1 MQETF
6 IHTLLIEDNLG
17 DTHLLRQM
25 LADSPL
31 WKAVLTCT
39 ERLQSAIELCKQ
51 QSFDVIL
58 LDLSLPD
65 SRGYATFERM
75 RQHAPQIPI
84 ILLTGSD
91 DQELAVRAVRA
102 GAQDY
107 LIKGEINAHLLIRAM
122 RYAMERK
129 RTEEVLREHHLRY
142 QALFENDNIGVFI
155 ISVAGSLLNLNQQ
168 AAVMLGSTV
177 DQLLDTA
184 ISDYI
189 VPSEY
194 AEFYQQTQ
202 ALLQGAVIPMHEQT
216 FIRANSSELA
226 VEVDSTLVRNAN
238 GDVLYMQSIA
248 RDITKRKEAEM
259 ALLAER
265 ALLAQRVE
273 ERTKELSVANVEL
286 LRNARLKNEFLATV
300 SHELRTPLSIILA
313 SSDALQDE
321 IYGPIVPRQQKAL
334 ERILRSGRHLLDLI
348 NDIIDV
354 SKIESGKLTLEIGPV
369 SATSLCE
376 DCVQMVQEMAKRKQT
391 DIASMIQLTND
402 VIHADGRRLMQILLN
417 LLNNAVKFT
426 PDGGQVGLEVY
437 EDVAQELITFTVW
450 DTGIGITEEDMRKLF
465 RPFVQLD
472 SKLSRQYQGAGLG
485 LALVYRLTE
494 LHGGS
499 VTVASKRNQ
508 GSRFTITLPH
518 HAKSARDGFY
528 PLDRDATFAPTAL
541 PISIHAGIHEQ
552 FPALVLLADD
562 NPVSTDSIKI
572 YLEQH
577 GCRVILAQ
585 NSTEVVAQAQAFLPD
600 LILLTIQMPQLDGL
614 ETIRQLRQLAA
625 FAYTPIIALTALVLP
640 GDRELCLATGA
651 DDYIQKPIHLPTIG
665 QRFGQRLMGQKV
677 HDQPFLLKHDGS
689 TASQGMA
696 AV

>member
-6 IHTLLIEDNLG
+6 IHILLVEDNIG

-25 LADSPL
+25 LADTPL
-31 WKAVLTCT
+31 WKALLTCT
-39 ERLQSAIELCKQ
+39 ERLQLAIELCKQ
-51 QSFDVIL
+51 QPFEVIL

-75 RQHAPQIPI
+75 RQHAPQTPI

-91 DQELAVRAVRA
+91 DQALALRAVRA

-122 RYAMERK
+122 RYAIERK
-129 RTEEVLREHHLRY
+129 RSEEVLREHHLRY

-155 ISVAGSLLNLNQQ
+155 VSVAGLLLNLNQQ

-177 DQLLDTA
+177 EQLLDTA
-184 ISDYI
+184 ISNYI
-189 VPSEY
+189 VPDEY

-202 ALLQGAVIPMHEQT
+202 ALLQGSVIPIQEYT
-216 FIRANSSELA
+216 FVRGNGSALA
-226 VEVDSTLVRNAN
+226 VEIDSTLVRNAN
-238 GDVLYMQSIA
+238 GEVLYIQSIA

-259 ALLAER
+259 ALQAER

-273 ERTKELSVANVEL
+273 ERTKELSIANVEL
-286 LRNARLKNEFLATV
+286 MRNALLKNEFLATV
-300 SHELRTPLSIILA
+300 SHELRTPLSVILA

-321 IYGPIVPRQQKAL
+321 IYGPIVTRQRKAL
-334 ERILRSGRHLLDLI
+334 ERIIRSGRHLLDLI

-369 SATSLCE
+369 SATNLSE
-376 DCVQMVQEMAKRKQT
+376 DCVQMVQEMAKSKQINIT
-391 DIASMIQLTND
+391 NTVQLTND
-402 VIHADGRRLMQILLN
+402 IVHADGRRLMQILLN

-426 PDGGQVGLEVY
+426 PDNGQIGLDVY
-437 EDVAQELITFTVW
+437 EEVEQQLITFTVW
-450 DTGIGITEEDMRKLF
+450 DTGIGITEEDIRKLF

-499 VTVASKRNQ
+499 VTVHSTLNQ

-518 HAKSARDGFY
+518 HAKSARDG
-528 PLDRDATFAPTAL
+528 LDGLGGDNTFARAMVPLATTGEF
-541 PISIHAGIHEQ
+541 SS
-552 FPALVLLADD
+552 LVLLADD
-562 NPVSTDSIKI
+562 NPVSTNHITH
-572 YLEQH
+572 YLEGY
-577 GCRVILAQ
+577 GCRVILAP
-585 NSTEVVAQAQAFLPD
+585 NSTAAVAQAQELLPD
-600 LILLTIQMPQLDGL
+600 LILINIQMPQLDGL
-614 ETIRQLRQLAA
+614 AAIRQLRQFAA
-625 FAYTPIIALTALVLP
+625 FAHTPIITLTSLILP
-640 GDRELCLATGA
+640 GDRELCLAAGA
-651 DDYIQKPIHLPTIG
+651 DDYMRKPVHLQALEQRLIG
-665 QRFGQRLMGQKV
+665 QKQREQAMLQK
-677 HDQPFLLKHDGS
+677 
-689 TASQGMA
+689 
-696 AV
+696 